1 MATNTFVHWSDGLGG
16 LAFHYHSG
24 NGGRAFANENCPPGR
39 ASDHFFQM
47 PRVFPGGICSWLE
60 LTCTLGLQ
68 DFYSILEFPQGDNK
82 WPQGSMVR
90 KLYLCVLYTISRV
103 FLRYR
108 KSHIYSNTKSIN
120 LTLKTPATNLQLG
133 LPVMKLFTIL
143 LHRQHKKYYSK
154 LLVFSLDNIEHALGM
169 LQSCCQN
176 ENHY

>member
-1 MATNTFVHWSDGLGG
+1 MAGTDLHIRSTRFLFWS
-16 LAFHYHSG
+16 
-24 NGGRAFANENCPPGR
+24 
-39 ASDHFFQM
+39 
-47 PRVFPGGICSWLE
+47 FPKE
-60 LTCTLGLQ
+60 TC
-68 DFYSILEFPQGDNK
+68 NK

-90 KLYLCVLYTISRV
+90 KLYLCVLYTISRI

-120 LTLKTPATNLQLG
+120 LTLKTLTTNLQLG

-154 LLVFSLDNIEHALGM
+154 LLVFSSDNIEHAFGM